1 MLANC
6 WWKNTI
12 PNMLTF
18 KAEIRKN
25 EMKVGGTFNVKI
37 RVTYNREVKRL
48 ATHIFVRTED
58 LTKDFKLKNP
68 KYIKEADKLVRY
80 YEELC
85 MGLPLEASN
94 LTLSD
99 VLDYIQKEKEKNT
112 PIDFIQFCKDWLA
125 ATEVKGKRNYQTT
138 LNTFI
143 AFLGKDKLNTNQVTK
158 LLMMEFME
166 YLHKKRTKQVAELQR
181 KGKRIPSN
189 RMVSLYMGSIRHLF
203 NEAKKKYNDY
213 DRNVIR
219 IPNSP
224 FENLEIPKQEATR
237 KRALSAELIKKIWEL
252 PYIINANGRER
263 LCPFNLAKDCFIL
276 SFCLIGMNS
285 ADLYNCTELKGG
297 SITYYR
303 TKTTDRRL
311 DKAKMKVDV
320 LPILLPLM
328 KKYEDYTQ
336 KKVFCF
342 YHLYSTFKNFN
353 RAINHGLKEIG
364 KILKVDDLEYYAAR
378 HSWATLA
385 VNKVGI
391 DKYTVHAALNHIDE
405 TMKVTDIYIERD
417 FKIENEANRKVIE
430 YMFSNHNKLPS
441 PEVK

>member
-1 MLANC
+1 
-6 WWKNTI
+6 
-12 PNMLTF
+12 MLTF

-68 KYIKEADKLVRY
+68 KYIKEADRLVRHY
-80 YEELC
+80 QELC
-85 MGLPLEASN
+85 ATLPLETSN
-94 LTLSD
+94 FTLND
-99 VLDYIQKEKEKNT
+99 ILECIQKEKEANT
-112 PIDFIQFCKDWLA
+112 PIDFIQFCKDWLTT
-125 ATEVKGKRNYQTT
+125 TEVKGKRNYQTT

-166 YLHKKRTKQVAELQR
+166 YLHKKRAKQVAELQR

-224 FENLEIPKQEATR
+224 FENLDIPKQEATR
-237 KRALSAELIKKIWEL
+237 KRALSVELIKKIWEL
-252 PYIINANGRER
+252 PYIINTKGRER

-285 ADLYNCTELKGG
+285 ADLYNCTEMEGG

-353 RAINHGLKEIG
+353 RAINLGLKQIG
-364 KILKVDDLEYYAAR
+364 KILKIDDLEYYAAR

-405 TMKVTDIYIERD
+405 AMKVTDIYIERD
-417 FKIENEANRKVIE
+417 FKIENEANKKVVE
-430 YMFSNHNKLPS
+430 YVFGSYSELPS

>member
-1 MLANC
+1 
-6 WWKNTI
+6 
-12 PNMLTF
+12 MLTI
-18 KAEIRKN
+18 KAEVLKSKQ
-25 EMKVGGTFNVKI
+25 KVDKTYNVKI
-37 RVTYNREVKRL
+37 RLTYNREVKRL

-58 LTKDFKLKNP
+58 LTKDFKLKNL

-125 ATEVKGKRNYQTT
+125 ATEVKGKRNYQTA
-138 LNTFI
+138 LNAFI

-166 YLHKKRTKQVAELQR
+166 YLHKKRAKQVAELQK

-189 RMVSLYMGSIRHLF
+189 RMVSLYTSSIRHLF

-213 DRNVIR
+213 DRNLIR

-224 FENLEIPKQEATR
+224 FENLVIPKQEATR

-285 ADLYNCTELKGG
+285 ADLYNCTEMEDG

-320 LPILLPLM
+320 LPVLLPLM

-353 RAINHGLKEIG
+353 RAINLGLKQIG

-405 TMKVTDIYIERD
+405 AMKVTDIYIERD
-417 FKIENEANRKVIE
+417 FKIENEANKKVVE
-430 YMFSNHNKLPS
+430 YVFGSYSELPS

>member
-1 MLANC
+1 
-6 WWKNTI
+6 
-12 PNMLTF
+12 MLTF

-58 LTKDFKLKNP
+58 LTKDFKLRNP
-68 KYIKEADKLVRY
+68 KYIKEADRLVRY
-80 YEELC
+80 YQELC
-85 MGLPLEASN
+85 ASLPLETTQ

-99 VLDYIQKEKEKNT
+99 IIDYIQKEKEKNT
-112 PIDFIQFCKDWLA
+112 PVDFIQFCNEWLET
-125 ATEVKGKRNYQTT
+125 TEIKGKRNYQTAF
-138 LNTFI
+138 NTFKSFI
-143 AFLGKDKLNTNQVTK
+143 GKDKLNTSQITK
-158 LLMMEFME
+158 LLMMEFMD
-166 YLHKKRTKQVAELQR
+166 YLQKKRAGQVAELEK

-203 NEAKKKYNDY
+203 YEAKKRYNDY
-213 DRNVIR
+213 DRGVIR

-237 KRALSAELIKKIWEL
+237 KRAVPPELIRKIWEL

-263 LCPFNLAKDCFIL
+263 LCPFNLAKDCFLL

-285 ADLYNCTELKGG
+285 ADLYNCTELENG

-311 DKAKMKVDV
+311 DKAKMIVDV
-320 LPILLPLM
+320 LPILLPLI
-328 KKYEDYTQ
+328 KKYEDYTHQ
-336 KKVFCF
+336 KVFCF
-342 YHLYSTFKNFN
+342 YHLYSTYKNFN
-353 RAINHGLKEIG
+353 RAINLGLKQIG

-378 HSWATLA
+378 HSWATIA

-391 DKYTVHAALNHIDE
+391 NKYTVHAALNHIDE
-405 TMKVTDIYIERD
+405 SMRVTDIYIERD
-417 FKIENEANRKVIE
+417 FKIENEANKKVVE
-430 YMFSNHNKLPS
+430 YVFGNQSELSS

>member
-1 MLANC
+1 
-6 WWKNTI
+6 
-12 PNMLTF
+12 MLTF

-94 LTLSD
+94 LTLND

-112 PIDFIQFCKDWLA
+112 PIDFIQFCKDWLTT
-125 ATEVKGKRNYQTT
+125 TEVKGKRNYQTT

-166 YLHKKRTKQVAELQR
+166 YLHKKRAKQVAELQK

-237 KRALSAELIKKIWEL
+237 KRALSVELIKKIWEL
-252 PYIINANGRER
+252 PYIINTNGRER
-263 LCPFNLAKDCFIL
+263 LCPFKLAKDCFIL
-276 SFCLIGMNS
+276 SFCLIGINS
-285 ADLYNCTELKGG
+285 ADLYNCTEMEGG

-353 RAINHGLKEIG
+353 RAINLGLKQIG
-364 KILKVDDLEYYAAR
+364 KILKIDDLEYYAAR

-405 TMKVTDIYIERD
+405 AMKVTDIYIERD

-430 YMFSNHNKLPS
+430 YVFSNHSELS
-441 PEVK
+441 CPEVK

>member
-1 MLANC
+1 
-6 WWKNTI
+6 
-12 PNMLTF
+12 MLTI
-18 KAEIRKN
+18 KAEVLKSKQ
-25 EMKVGGTFNVKI
+25 KVDKTYNVKI
-37 RVTYNREVKRL
+37 RLTYNREVKRL
-48 ATHIFVRTED
+48 ATHIFVRAED

-68 KYIKEADKLVRY
+68 KYIKEADRLVRDTMK
-80 YEELC
+80 LC
-85 MGLPLEASN
+85 MGASIGGFN

-99 VLDYIQKEKEKNT
+99 VLDYIRKRRKRNT

-125 ATEVKGKRNYQTT
+125 ATEVKGKRNYQTA
-138 LNTFI
+138 LNAFI

-166 YLHKKRTKQVAELQR
+166 YLHKKRAKQVAELQK

-189 RMVSLYMGSIRHLF
+189 RMVSLYTSSIRHLF

-213 DRNVIR
+213 DRNLIR

-224 FENLEIPKQEATR
+224 FENLVIPKQEATR

-285 ADLYNCTELKGG
+285 ADLYNCTEMEDG

-320 LPILLPLM
+320 LPVLLPLM

-353 RAINHGLKEIG
+353 RAINLGLKQIG

-405 TMKVTDIYIERD
+405 AMKVTDIYIERD
-417 FKIENEANRKVIE
+417 FKIENEANKKVVE
-430 YMFSNHNKLPS
+430 YVFGSYSELPS

>member
-353 RAINHGLKEIG
+353 RAINLGLKQIG
-364 KILKVDDLEYYAAR
+364 KILKIDDLEYYAAR

-430 YMFSNHNKLPS
+430 YVFSNHSELSCPK
-441 PEVK
+441 VK

>member
-48 ATHIFVRTED
+48 ATHIFVRAED

-68 KYIKEADKLVRY
+68 KYIKEADRLVRY

-125 ATEVKGKRNYQTT
+125 ATEVKGKRNYQTA

-166 YLHKKRTKQVAELQR
+166 YLHKKRAKQVAELQK

-189 RMVSLYMGSIRHLF
+189 RMVSLYTSSIRHLF

-213 DRNVIR
+213 DRNLIR

-224 FENLEIPKQEATR
+224 FENLVIPKQEATR

-285 ADLYNCTELKGG
+285 ADLYNCTEMEDG

-303 TKTTDRRL
+303 TKTTGRRL

-328 KKYEDYTQ
+328 NKYEDYTQ

-342 YHLYSTFKNFN
+342 YHLYSTYKNFN
-353 RAINHGLKEIG
+353 RAINLGLKQIG
-364 KILKVDDLEYYAAR
+364 KILKIDDLEYYAAR

-405 TMKVTDIYIERD
+405 AMKVTDIYIERD
-417 FKIENEANRKVIE
+417 FKIENEANKKVIE
-430 YMFSNHNKLPS
+430 YVFSNHN
-441 PEVK
+441 E

>member
-48 ATHIFVRTED
+48 ATHIFVRAED

-94 LTLSD
+94 LTLND

-125 ATEVKGKRNYQTT
+125 ATEVKGKRNYQTA
-138 LNTFI
+138 LNAFI

-166 YLHKKRTKQVAELQR
+166 YLHKKRAKQVAELQK

-189 RMVSLYMGSIRHLF
+189 RMVSLYTSSIRHLF

-213 DRNVIR
+213 DRNLIR

-224 FENLEIPKQEATR
+224 FENLVIPKQEATR

-285 ADLYNCTELKGG
+285 ADLYNCTEMEDG

-353 RAINHGLKEIG
+353 RAINLGLKQIG

-405 TMKVTDIYIERD
+405 AMKVTDIYIERD
-417 FKIENEANRKVIE
+417 FKIENEANKKVVE
-430 YMFSNHNKLPS
+430 YVFGSYSELPS

>member
-68 KYIKEADKLVRY
+68 KYIKEADRLVRY

-112 PIDFIQFCKDWLA
+112 PIDFIQFCKDWLTT
-125 ATEVKGKRNYQTT
+125 TEVKGKRNYQTT

-166 YLHKKRTKQVAELQR
+166 YLHKKRAKQVAELQK

-189 RMVSLYMGSIRHLF
+189 RMVSLYTSSIRHLF

-213 DRNVIR
+213 DRNLIR

-224 FENLEIPKQEATR
+224 FENLVIPKQEATR

-285 ADLYNCTELKGG
+285 ADLYNCTEMEDG

-320 LPILLPLM
+320 LPVLLPLM

-353 RAINHGLKEIG
+353 RAINLGLKQIG

-430 YMFSNHNKLPS
+430 YVFSNHSELS
-441 PEVK
+441 CPEVK

>member
-37 RVTYNREVKRL
+37 RLTYNREVKRL
-48 ATHIFVRTED
+48 ATHIFVRAED

-68 KYIKEADKLVRY
+68 KYIKEADRLVRY

-125 ATEVKGKRNYQTT
+125 ATEVKGKRNYQTA

-166 YLHKKRTKQVAELQR
+166 YLHKKRAKQVAELQK

-203 NEAKKKYNDY
+203 NEAKRKYNDY

-224 FENLEIPKQEATR
+224 FENLVIPKQEATR
-237 KRALSAELIKKIWEL
+237 KRALSVELIKKIWEL
-252 PYIINANGRER
+252 PYIINTNGRER

-285 ADLYNCTELKGG
+285 ADLYNCTEMEDG

-303 TKTTDRRL
+303 TKTTGRRL

-328 KKYEDYTQ
+328 NKYEDYTQ

-342 YHLYSTFKNFN
+342 YHLYSTYKNFN
-353 RAINHGLKEIG
+353 RAINLGLKQIG
-364 KILKVDDLEYYAAR
+364 KILKIDDLEYYAAR

-405 TMKVTDIYIERD
+405 AMKVTDIYIERD
-417 FKIENEANRKVIE
+417 FKIENEANKKVIE
-430 YMFSNHNKLPS
+430 YVFSNHN
-441 PEVK
+441 E

>member
-1 MLANC
+1 
-6 WWKNTI
+6 
-12 PNMLTF
+12 MLTI
-18 KAEIRKN
+18 KAEVLKSKQ
-25 EMKVGGTFNVKI
+25 KVDKTYNVKI
-37 RVTYNREVKRL
+37 RLTYNREVKRL
-48 ATHIFVRTED
+48 ATHIFVRAED

-68 KYIKEADKLVRY
+68 KYIKEDRLVRY

-125 ATEVKGKRNYQTT
+125 ATEVKGKRNYQTA
-138 LNTFI
+138 LNAFI

-166 YLHKKRTKQVAELQR
+166 YLHKKRAKQVAELQK

-189 RMVSLYMGSIRHLF
+189 RMVSLYTSSIRHLF

-213 DRNVIR
+213 DRNLIR

-224 FENLEIPKQEATR
+224 FENLVIPKQEATR

-285 ADLYNCTELKGG
+285 ADLYNCSELEDG

-320 LPILLPLM
+320 LPVLLPLM

-353 RAINHGLKEIG
+353 RAINLGLKQIG

-405 TMKVTDIYIERD
+405 AMKVTDIYIERD
-417 FKIENEANRKVIE
+417 FKIENEANKKVVE
-430 YMFSNHNKLPS
+430 YVFGSYSELPS